1 MHGFF
6 ELTNFKYSMS
16 NDIKIRRGL
25 NLKLKG
31 EAEKIITEAPR
42 SETFAIKPP
51 DFHTVTPK
59 MTVKEGES
67 VKAGDVIFFSKYN
80 DRIKFV
86 APVSGTIAQIKRGAK
101 RRILEIIIKA
111 DAEDTYK
118 DFGEKNPLELSA
130 EAIKKH
136 LLESGCWPFIKQRPY
151 DVIANPEDTPKAIFI
166 SAYTTAPLAAD
177 TEFILKD
184 KKEDFQIG
192 IHAISKLTDG
202 KTHLSIEK
210 NSNSFF
216 PEIKGVELHSV
227 SGPHPAGNVGVQ
239 IHHIDPINAGEH
251 IWVIR
256 PEDVAIIGALFRTG
270 QFNASRIIAVAGT
283 EAPKNQYFKLK
294 IGTHLKT
301 ILGEISSGVRTI
313 SGDVLTGT
321 QLTNGG
327 FIGYYDNTVTLIPE
341 GNKYRM
347 FGWLPFK
354 DNHVP
359 SMSKTSLSWLFSG
372 RKYTVNTNLNGEERA
387 LVVTGEM
394 EKVFPMDIYP
404 MQLIKE
410 CMAGNIEKMENLGI
424 YEVAPEDFALIDY
437 ANTSKIEAQEIIRE
451 GLDLMLKEVG

>member
-1 MHGFF
+1 
-6 ELTNFKYSMS
+6 MS

-67 VKAGDVIFFSKYN
+67 VKAGDVIFFSKYS

-101 RRILEIIIKA
+101 RRILEIVIKA
-111 DAEDTYK
+111 DAEDIYK
-118 DFGEKNPLELSA
+118 DFGEKDPLELSA
-130 EAIKKH
+130 EAIKTH

-184 KKEDFQIG
+184 KKEDFQTG

-202 KTHLSIEK
+202 KIHLSIEK

-216 PEIKGVELHSV
+216 PEVKGVELHSV

-239 IHHIDPINAGEH
+239 IHHIDPINAGER
-251 IWVIR
+251 IWVLC

-294 IGTHLKT
+294 IGTNLNA
-301 ILGEISSGVRTI
+301 ILGEIPTGIRTI

-354 DNHVP
+354 DNHIQ
-359 SMSKTSLSWLFSG
+359 SISKTSLSWLFPG